1 MIIDIDLFSN
11 ELLDLTEGIDKEI
24 PIFVESNEQYEN
36 PLDNYQLNSEETI
49 LISQIPTS
57 EEITIA
63 PGEGKK
69 PNSVL
74 QGRYCQE

>member
-24 PIFVESNEQYEN
+24 PIFVKSNEQYEN

>member
-63 PGEGKK
+63 PGEGKR
-69 PNSVL
+69 PNSIL

>member
-57 EEITIA
+57 KEITIA

-69 PNSVL
+69 PNSIL
-74 QGRYCQE
+74 KGRHCQE

>member
-69 PNSVL
+69 PNSIL